1 MKYESALSSIQRW
14 IYCWEKQKQFV
25 FKIEP
30 LRAAASALDKQIGKP
45 EIKGN
50 GHFHLC
56 PVCKKPI
63 LENYRHCPNCG
74 QKIERRKSE

>member
-30 LRAAASALDKQIGKP
+30 LRAAASALRKQIGKP
-45 EIKGN
+45 AIKGE
-50 GHFHLC
+50 GPLLLC
-56 PVCKKPI
+56 PVCKKPL
-63 LENYRHCPNCG
+63 LESHKHCAECG